1 MSDDETTVDPFVKKS
16 QDPMFV
22 YQFVF
27 SRLRFKPNVHP
38 PNSAEY
44 RQNL

>member
-1 MSDDETTVDPFVKKS
+1 MSDDETTVDPFVTKS
-16 QDPMFV
+16 EDPMFV

-27 SRLRFKPNVHP
+27 GRLRFKPDVHP